1 MLERVKVVV
10 RVRPTTNKSCVTCR
24 GNTVAVRTSESD
36 SKCFEFDGVLDAGCA
51 GVYEKT
57 GSLVVRRVL
66 DGYNAT
72 VMAYGQTGSG
82 KTFTL
87 GNPAEDA
94 EAFAASVT
102 GRCVAEI
109 FKGSGDA
116 KIVVSYLEVY
126 NEGVYDLLTDGG
138 PLSILDDAQGQ
149 VVVRNLSES
158 AVATVDEV
166 AALLRQGG
174 VRRRVGATRMNAESS
189 RSHAICSLRVTQR
202 DGTEGKLCVVDLAGS
217 ERARKTGAQGDRLN
231 EGIQINK
238 GLLVLGQ
245 VISTL
250 AADSQEHAPFR
261 DSKLT
266 RLLRDSLGGT
276 ASTVMI
282 ACVGPEE
289 DHRDETLNT
298 LRYAARARN
307 VANVAVRHVAAPN
320 FEALVENL
328 RKENAELKAQLVL
341 LRQAPSS
348 VLVASTNFSDDEDDD
363 EREGD
368 DVGRFTEEAFLT
380 DDDEDDDAP
389 NQGETPLSDET
400 EVALKSK
407 FAEAVRLLEEE
418 LSGLEKARD
427 EAAAELK
434 KKQAT
439 LANLPSGPTAAAKRK
454 EVEALRD
461 ALKARSQMLV
471 AKAREL
477 DAARRDRDRLKAEI
491 EAGRAK
497 RVELEKKLRGETA
510 ARAKGERLAQLAARR
525 AARQVERS
533 KAALTKLERAHEV
546 QAAILRRRCDEKSK
560 VVRRH
565 RRTDPIMAAKLADA
579 RQRLAQRDA
588 AADKHDNDDDKTLAR
603 IDTTTLDARLEAK
616 VEADV
621 ERALAQPPG
630 HGAKRANVHL
640 PPLSAADARLAL
652 RWYHSELVR
661 LRAAAHR
668 SMRPRLSSGAKRARK
683 NAISTK
689 DPHDSESSWVE
700 DEDGGQDDE
709 DEDVQ
714 SKKQADRKPRSA
726 DDVDALTVADIKVEL
741 RRAGLKLAGRK
752 SELLERLREHRRTG
766 STVATVVVAAYDCTP
781 DSDSELGFRSGDR
794 ITVLDQSDDGW
805 WRGILP
811 NGRSGLFPSNY
822 VRPLTE
828 ASKDGKQTAASSRMP
843 LGVIPVN

>member
-10 RVRPTTNKSCVTCR
+10 RVRPTAGKSCVTCR
-24 GNTVAVRTSESD
+24 GNTVTVQTTESD
-36 SKCFEFDGVLDAGCA
+36 SKCFEFDGVLDAGSTH
-51 GVYEKT
+51 VYEKT
-57 GSLVVRRVL
+57 GALVVRRVL

-87 GNPAEDA
+87 GNPAE

-109 FKGSGDA
+109 FRGSGDA
-116 KIVVSYLEVY
+116 TIVVSYLEVY
-126 NEGVYDLLTDGG
+126 NEGVYDLLTGG
-138 PLSILDDAQGQ
+138 QTLSVLDDAHGQ
-149 VVVRNLSES
+149 VVVRNLSERV
-158 AVATVDEV
+158 VASVDEV
-166 AALLRQGG
+166 AGLLRQGG

-298 LRYAARARN
+298 LRYASRARN

-341 LRQAPSS
+341 LRQAP
-348 VLVASTNFSDDEDDD
+348 LLAASTNFSDDEDD
-363 EREGD
+363 EREGDD

-380 DDDEDDDAP
+380 DDDDAP
-389 NQGETPLSDET
+389 HQGEAPLSDET

-439 LANLPSGPTAAAKRK
+439 LASLPSGPTAAAKRK
-454 EVEALRD
+454 EIEALRD
-461 ALKARSQMLV
+461 ALKTRSQMLV

-477 DAARRDRDRLKAEI
+477 EAARRDRDRLKAEI

-546 QAAILRRRCDEKSK
+546 QAAILRRKCDEKSK
-560 VVRRH
+560 FVRRQ
-565 RRTDPIMAAKLADA
+565 RKTDPIMAAKLADA
-579 RQRLAQRDA
+579 RQRLAQREA

-668 SMRPRLSSGAKRARK
+668 SVRPRLSSGAKRARK
-683 NAISTK
+683 NAIANK
-689 DPHDSESSWVE
+689 DPDDSESSWVE

-709 DEDVQ
+709 DDDIQ
-714 SKKQADRKPRSA
+714 NKKQADRKPRS
-726 DDVDALTVADIKVEL
+726 DVDGLTVADIKVEL
-741 RRAGLKLAGRK
+741 RRAGLKLGGRK
-752 SELLERLREHRRTG
+752 SELVERLREHRRAG
-766 STVATVVVAAYDCTP
+766 SSVATVVVAAYDCTP

-822 VRPLTE
+822 VRPLNE
-828 ASKDGKQTAASSRMP
+828 ASKDAKQTSSRMP
-843 LGVIPVN
+843 LGVIAVN